1 MARASQHRVRA
12 TSLDDLQVYQQ
23 AKLAADA
30 VSAVLVRRCFQQD
43 QKLRDQINDA
53 LVKIAPNIAEGFGQK
68 TDRHCAHFQ
77 YIARGSCNEIQA
89 HLAAALGRGYITAEE
104 NAALAERYVVV
115 GKRLTRWIQH
125 LNREDR
131 KQRG

>member
-1 MARASQHRVRA
+1 MRA

-30 VSAVLVRRCFQQD
+30 VSMVLGRPCFQRD

-53 LVKIAPNIAEGFGQK
+53 VVKITPNIAEGFGQK

-89 HLAAALGRGYITAEE
+89 HFAAALGRRYITAEE
-104 NAALAERYVVV
+104 NAALSQRYVVI

-131 KQRG
+131 RQRG

>member
-1 MARASQHRVRA
+1 MRA
-12 TSLDDLQVYQQ
+12 TSLDDLQVYQN
-23 AKLAADA
+23 AKAAEALLAPLLERP
-30 VSAVLVRRCFQQD
+30 SFHRNLT
-43 QKLRDQINDA
+43 LRNQINDA
-53 LVKIAPNIAEGFGQK
+53 MVKIAPNIAEGFGQK

-89 HLAAALGRGYITAEE
+89 HLDSARTQRHISAAEHASLRQHYTI
-104 NAALAERYVVV
+104 V
-115 GKRLTRWIQH
+115 GKQLTRWIQH

>member
-1 MARASQHRVRA
+1 MRA

-30 VSAVLVRRCFQQD
+30 VSLVLERPAFWRD

-89 HLAAALGRGYITAEE
+89 HLAAALGRRYITEEE
-104 NAALAERYVVV
+104 NTALVERFVVI

>member
-1 MARASQHRVRA
+1 VHHCVRA

-23 AKLAADA
+23 ARLAADA
-30 VSAVLVRRCFQQD
+30 VSAVLERPCFRRD
-43 QKLRDQINDA
+43 QKLRDQLNDA

-77 YIARGSCNEIQA
+77 YIARGSCNEIRA
-89 HLAAALGRGYITAEE
+89 HLACALGRRYITESE
-104 NAALAERYVVV
+104 NAALSERYVVI

-125 LNREDR
+125 LNKEDR